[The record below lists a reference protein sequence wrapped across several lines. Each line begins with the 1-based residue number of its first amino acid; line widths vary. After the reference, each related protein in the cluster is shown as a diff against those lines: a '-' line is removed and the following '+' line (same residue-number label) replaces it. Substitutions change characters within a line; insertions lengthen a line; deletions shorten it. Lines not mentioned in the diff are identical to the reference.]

1 MSLKKRG
8 IALLQHKSIRKVT
21 GDLSVSYIVVRN
33 WKRVSDKI
41 DKFKCNKKSTN
52 LRGVG
57 RPPVLPEPDALLHA
71 KRTITDLERTRAEF
85 AVSFH
90 AKHATTAD
98 DCVYKVDETGIQ
110 YDMPPRYT
118 WSKKGGTPKLSKG
131 EKHSYRMTAV
141 LMYACFRQ
149 TQLPTANLSMSR
161 SWLLSSAICVTC
173 V

>member
-1 MSLKKRG
+1 MSFKKRG
-8 IALLQHKSIRKVT
+8 IALLQHKSIRKAT

-52 LRGVG
+52 LRGAD
-57 RPPVLPEPDALLHA
+57 RPPVLPEPDALLH
-71 KRTITDLERTRAEF
+71 TRAEF

-110 YDMPPRYT
+110 YDMPPRYI

-141 LMYACFRQ
+141 LMYARFRQ